1 MEDIRSLNEQVR
13 IPPQIGKYSVY
24 IIDEVHMLSSSAFN
38 AFLKTLEEPPPHA
51 IFILATTEKHKIIP
65 TILSRCQ
72 IFDFNR
78 IKIED
83 IVKRLSFVAKN
94 ESVEAE
100 EEALHIIAQ
109 KADGAL
115 RDALSIF
122 DQMVSLCGKKI
133 TYKDVI
139 ENLNVLDYDY
149 YFKIID
155 GVLKNDLSSVLITFN
170 EILESGFDAHN
181 FISGLNSHLR
191 DLLVSRDQ
199 VTLRL
204 LETTPQVRQKYARQA
219 ADCPED
225 FLYKAL
231 ETGSNC
237 DISYRNSK
245 NTRLH
250 VELALIKLCNILS
263 DKADKPQKKKSD
275 DYIPPKPVNEIPV
288 PSKSGIIRQDDKDTS
303 TNTGQDKN
311 EKSKHIPVTEKEIRS
326 FSVKEIFSEN
336 ENSSSEN
343 KKTQS
348 VNQEE
353 DSTVIDAKKTE
364 FNENSFTE
372 AWTDFVDDLKDEG
385 PRIISMFKSV
395 RPELEDGQII
405 KIHLSNIAQ
414 KDIFIQDYKQK
425 LINYLQSRF
434 SLDKVNIETFVDI
447 SETEEILYTDEQ
459 KYNYLQ
465 SKYPLLK
472 EFKKSFNLDIN

>member
-1 MEDIRSLNEQVR
+1 M
-13 IPPQIGKYSVY
+13 
-24 IIDEVHMLSSSAFN
+24 
-38 AFLKTLEEPPPHA
+38 
-51 IFILATTEKHKIIP
+51 
-65 TILSRCQ
+65 
-72 IFDFNR
+72 
-78 IKIED
+78 
-83 IVKRLSFVAKN
+83 
-94 ESVEAE
+94 
-100 EEALHIIAQ
+100 
-109 KADGAL
+109 
-115 RDALSIF
+115 
-122 DQMVSLCGKKI
+122 
-133 TYKDVI
+133 
-139 ENLNVLDYDY
+139 
-149 YFKIID
+149 
-155 GVLKNDLSSVLITFN
+155 
-170 EILESGFDAHN
+170 
-181 FISGLNSHLR
+181 
-191 DLLVSRDQ
+191 LVSRDQ